1 MPENIL
7 WKWNTCKQKENNM
20 NNEEYVLMKGNEAI
34 AHAAIRCGC
43 DGYFGYP
50 ITPQS
55 EVLET
60 LSLLKPWEQTGMV
73 VLQAESEVAAINM
86 LYGGG
91 GSGKRVMTSS
101 SSPGIAL
108 MQEGLSYMAIC
119 EIPALIV
126 NVQRGGPGLGTI
138 QPSQGDYL
146 QATVGGGNGDYNL
159 IVLAPNSVQEMA
171 DMVEQAFEL
180 AFHWRTPVIM
190 LSDGVIGQMMERVKL
205 PQPKPRRTEDEI
217 YKECP
222 WATNGTHLRSRTP
235 NILTSLESDPHLMDE
250 RNRQLQ
256 LKYRQIEEQETRAEA
271 QQCDDADY
279 LLVAFGCMSRICEEV
294 MHDLRAEGKK
304 VGLFRPITL
313 WPFPKK
319 ELRQAA
325 RHAKKILVCELNA
338 GQMINDVR
346 LAVDCQ
352 IPCAHY
358 GLMGGLVPDPAEVT
372 EAVREQLL

>member
-1 MPENIL
+1 
-7 WKWNTCKQKENNM
+7 M

-271 QQCDDADY
+271 QQCEDADY

-325 RHAKKILVCELNA
+325 QHAKKILVCELNA

-346 LAVDCQ
+346 LAVECQ